1 MHSNQPRD
9 DPKYFPDETV
19 ARNCADCL
27 FLTFV
32 TLRHFAIC
40 GTKFHPAGL
49 ADQILLP
56 NLCLADSLSP
66 LIVMAAPKGGTKNVA
81 AKPSRPADAMT
92 PMSPEQAVRHVVA
105 NEPAFAVTSVNIR
118 GVTFKA
124 FKNIPPTVPALMAA
138 GWERQGNGA
147 LEYLVYEDERLT
159 YAQFCENVHRLSHA
173 MRDDLGLAEG
183 DRIAIAMRNYPE
195 LLTMVLAISSIG
207 ATVVFLNAWW
217 TTEELE
223 YALKDSQAKVVFAD
237 APRIKRLSAIKESL
251 GLCLVGVRDGEAHGD
266 HTFTRMKNGA
276 ERSDPVVVS
285 IDTDDDFAV
294 MYSSGTTGHPKGV
307 VQTHRGA
314 VNAVFS
320 WLMQSVIAPLVTPP
334 EPGAPE
340 TPRPSALVVTPLFH
354 VTATHPLFLLSL
366 PAGAKITLMHKWDP
380 EKAVRLMKDND
391 ITRFLGVPTQSAEL
405 MIAAEHMGETLPLM
419 DYLGSGGAKRP
430 AAQVAQLAEAF
441 PNAGIATGWGM
452 TETNALGIG
461 MIGDDYK
468 LRPESAG
475 KLHPPVQEL
484 RILDDAGT
492 EVPNGTLGEITVKS
506 PANMRCYL
514 NKPEATAETMQNG
527 WLRTGDL
534 GVVDTEGYVTIL
546 DRKKNIIIRGGENIA
561 CLDVEGALHRLP
573 QVLEACAF
581 SVPDDRLGESVGVM
595 VQLADGKTLTQSQ
608 MADSLTGHLAKFKIP
623 QHLWVQSTPLMRG
636 ATDKIDRRGL
646 RTACLD
652 TMEKRV

>member
-1 MHSNQPRD
+1 MRNYCLVSGYESRIFASDGWRFVSLGGDCDVFYHAMRQRHGPR
-9 DPKYFPDETV
+9 TM
-19 ARNCADCL
+19 
-27 FLTFV
+27 T
-32 TLRHFAIC
+32 
-40 GTKFHPAGL
+40 
-49 ADQILLP
+49 
-56 NLCLADSLSP
+56 
-66 LIVMAAPKGGTKNVA
+66 
-81 AKPSRPADAMT
+81 AMT
-92 PMSPEQAVRHVVA
+92 PEEAVSYVLA
-105 NEPAFAVTSVNIR
+105 NEPAFAVEPTVIR

-124 FKNIPPTVPALMAA
+124 FKNVPPNVPALMAA
-138 GWERQGNGA
+138 GWERHGNGA
-147 LEYLVYEDERLT
+147 LEYLVYEDDRLT
-159 YAQFCENVHRLSHA
+159 YAQFCENVHRMAHA
-173 MRDDLGLAEG
+173 MRDDLGLGQG
-183 DRIAIAMRNYPE
+183 DRIGIAMRNYPE

-237 APRIKRLSAIKESL
+237 GPRVQRLAPIKDAL
-251 GLCLVGVRDGEAHGD
+251 GLTIVGVRDGETLGD
-266 HTFTRMKNGA
+266 HSFTTLKDGA
-276 ERSDPVVVS
+276 KSMDAVGVT

-320 WLMQSVIAPLVTPP
+320 WLLQSVIAPMVTPP

-340 TPRPSALVVTPLFH
+340 APRPSALVVTPLFH

-366 PAGAKITLMHKWDP
+366 PAGAKITLMHKWDAD
-380 EKAVRLMKDND
+380 EAVRLMKENN

-405 MIAAEHMGETLPLM
+405 MMAAKRMGETLPLM

-430 AAQVAQLAEAF
+430 AAQVAQLAETF

-484 RILDDAGT
+484 RMLDDAGND
-492 EVPNGTLGEITVKS
+492 VPNGTLGEITVKS

-514 NKPEATAETMQNG
+514 NKPEATAETMQEG

-534 GVVDTEGYVTIL
+534 GVRDDDGYVTIL

-581 SVPDDRLGESVGVM
+581 SVPDDRLGESVGAV
-595 VQLADGKTLTQSQ
+595 VQLVQGATLTQAQ
-608 MADSLTGHLAKFKIP
+608 MLDALRDHLAGFKIP
-623 QHLWVQSTPLMRG
+623 HHLWVQSGPLMRG

-646 RTACLD
+646 RIACLD

>member
-1 MHSNQPRD
+1 MRS
-9 DPKYFPDETV
+9 
-19 ARNCADCL
+19 
-27 FLTFV
+27 
-32 TLRHFAIC
+32 
-40 GTKFHPAGL
+40 
-49 ADQILLP
+49 P
-56 NLCLADSLSP
+56 NA
-66 LIVMAAPKGGTKNVA
+66 MN
-81 AKPSRPADAMT
+81 AMT
-92 PMSPEQAVRHVVA
+92 PEEAVRHVVST
-105 NEPAFAVTSVNIR
+105 EPAFAVGPADIR

-124 FKNIPPTVPALMAA
+124 FKNIPPTVPALLAA
-138 GWERQGNGA
+138 GWERHGNGA
-147 LEYLVYEDERLT
+147 LEYLVYEDDRLT
-159 YAQFCENVHRLSHA
+159 YAQFTENVHRMAHA
-173 MRDDLGLAEG
+173 MRDDLGLGQG
-183 DRIAIAMRNYPE
+183 DRIGIAMRNYPE

-223 YALKDSQAKVVFAD
+223 YALDDSKARVVFAD
-237 APRIKRLSAIKESL
+237 GPRAKRLAPIKDAL
-251 GLCLVGVRDGEAHGD
+251 GLRIVGVRDGEALGD
-266 HTFTRMKNGA
+266 HAFTAMKGGA
-276 ERSDPVVVS
+276 KQADPVIVS

-294 MYSSGTTGHPKGV
+294 MYSSGTTGKPKGV

-320 WLMQSVIAPLVTPP
+320 WLMQSVIVPLVTPP
-334 EPGAPE
+334 EPDAPE
-340 TPRPSALVVTPLFH
+340 PPRPSALVVTPLFH

-366 PAGAKITLMHKWDP
+366 PAGAKITLMHKWDA
-380 EKAVRLMKDND
+380 EEAVRLMKENS

-405 MIAAEHMGETLPLM
+405 MMAAKRMGESLPLM

-430 AAQVAQLAEAF
+430 AAQVAQLAETF

-461 MIGDDYK
+461 MIGDDYTQ
-468 LRPESAG
+468 RPESAG

-484 RILDDAGT
+484 RMLDDAGND
-492 EVPNGTLGEITVKS
+492 VPNGTLGEITIKS

-514 NKPEATAETMQNG
+514 NKPEATAETMQDG

-534 GVVDTEGYVTIL
+534 GVLNDDGYVTIL

-581 SVPDDRLGESVGVM
+581 SVPDDRLGESVGAV
-595 VQLADGKTLTQSQ
+595 VQVAEGATLSQQEMAGALA
-608 MADSLTGHLAKFKIP
+608 GHLAKFKIP
-623 QHLWVQSTPLMRG
+623 QHVWVQSGPILRG

-652 TMEKRV
+652 SMEART